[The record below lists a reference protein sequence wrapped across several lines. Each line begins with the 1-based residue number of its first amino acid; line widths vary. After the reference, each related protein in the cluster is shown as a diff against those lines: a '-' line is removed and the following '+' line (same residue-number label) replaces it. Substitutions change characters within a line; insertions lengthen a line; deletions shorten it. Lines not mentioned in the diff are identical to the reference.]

1 MVDGADEVEVRREAR
16 DGGLG
21 GGGEKEAVM
30 DGSIAKGSAGTG
42 QESRAGQPRHGEQC
56 KPTAASRQ
64 MHLHDHRRRQAIHT
78 KEGSKGGLHAKVV
91 MASSNNGIGRRYSAK
106 PIHKPLSQAVA
117 EEKVAAL
124 AMSRHQVAKLRVST
138 TLPLQFGGKGGVY
151 KGGRAKRHTTGYEAV
166 RLETALVTSSKAGCR
181 RPGIKCGVKGG
192 GGRSGCRGG
201 GEGGELVTCRCQ
213 TTKLRRNTGGHGG
226 TRLRAEDC
234 RETCG
239 TGYGHCTS

>member
-1 MVDGADEVEVRREAR
+1 MVDGADEVEVRREAK

-21 GGGEKEAVM
+21 GGSEKGAVM
-30 DGSIAKGSAGTG
+30 DGSIAKGSAGTC

-64 MHLHDHRRRQAIHT
+64 MHLHDHRRRQAIDT

-124 AMSRHQVAKLRVST
+124 AMSRPPVNV
-138 TLPLQFGGKGGVY
+138 
-151 KGGRAKRHTTGYEAV
+151 
-166 RLETALVTSSKAGCR
+166 
-181 RPGIKCGVKGG
+181 
-192 GGRSGCRGG
+192 
-201 GEGGELVTCRCQ
+201 
-213 TTKLRRNTGGHGG
+213 
-226 TRLRAEDC
+226 
-234 RETCG
+234 
-239 TGYGHCTS
+239 